1 MPGYKRKRS
10 YRRRRPVR
18 RRLRKTRK
26 NSMPRVLRPKVHRFK
41 RDIEETLILSGTA
54 PPEGWSLDGNFRCY
68 KNLAWA
74 LASVGES
81 TDFQNLFR
89 QYRIKGARM
98 RFYFSNTE
106 SGATAGVA
114 TFTNS
119 QLMVRMAPN
128 QRGDGEVL
136 NNAYWQ
142 SIQAKKYK
150 LGLNGG
156 KPLDI
161 YMPLKQKNEIFGSA
175 SVQTQYSMMRPK
187 YISTVASNVSH
198 YGLNIAIERVD
209 GQSFTTGANNTQS
222 VKVITTLYFEM
233 RGVE

>member
-1 MPGYKRKRS
+1 
-10 YRRRRPVR
+10 
-18 RRLRKTRK
+18 
-26 NSMPRVLRPKVHRFK
+26 MPRVLRPKVHKFK
-41 RDIEETLILSGTA
+41 RDIEETLILAGNVA
-54 PPEGWSLDGNFRCY
+54 PEGWTLDGNFRCY

-106 SGATAGVA
+106 SSQTGATNQYS
-114 TFTNS
+114 NS

-128 QRGDGEVL
+128 QRGDGETL
-136 NNAYWQ
+136 DNAYWQ

-150 LGLNGG
+150 LALNGG
-156 KPLDI
+156 KPLDV
-161 YMPLKQKNEIFGSA
+161 YMPLKQKNELFGSA
-175 SVQTQYSMMRPK
+175 SVTTQYSMMRPK
-187 YISTVASNVSH
+187 YVSTVASNVSH

-209 GQSFTTGANNTQS
+209 GQSFTTGSNNTQS
-222 VKVITTLYFEM
+222 CKIITTLYFEM

>member
-1 MPGYKRKRS
+1 MPGYKRKRTV
-10 YRRRRPVR
+10 RRRRPLR
-18 RRLRKTRK
+18 RRVRKARK
-26 NSMPRVLRPKVHRFK
+26 ASVPRIMRPKVMRFK
-41 RDIEETLILSGTA
+41 RDIEETLILSNTVA
-54 PPEGWSLDGNFRCY
+54 PEGWTLDGNFRVY

-74 LASVGES
+74 LASVGDS

-98 RFYFSNTE
+98 RFFFSNTV
-106 SGATAGVA
+106 SGQTGATDRNA
-114 TFTNS
+114 NS

-136 NNAYWQ
+136 DQAYWQ

-150 LGLNGG
+150 LGINGG
-156 KPLDI
+156 RPIDI

-175 SVQTQYSMMRPK
+175 SVTTQYSMVRPK
-187 YISTVASNVSH
+187 FVSTVASNVSH
-198 YGLNIAIERVD
+198 YGLNIAIDRVD
-209 GQSFTTGANNTQS
+209 GQGFTTGADNSQS
-222 VKVITTLYFEM
+222 VKIITTLYFEM

>member
-1 MPGYKRKRS
+1 
-10 YRRRRPVR
+10 
-18 RRLRKTRK
+18 
-26 NSMPRVLRPKVHRFK
+26 MPRVLRPKVHRFK
-41 RDIEETLILSGTA
+41 RDIEETLILSATT
-54 PPEGWSLDGNFRCY
+54 PPEGWSMDGNFRVY

-74 LASVGES
+74 LASVGEA

-98 RFYFSNTE
+98 RFYFSNTG
-106 SGATAGVA
+106 STTMGGTAQMA
-114 TFTNS
+114 NS
-119 QLMVRMAPN
+119 QIMVRMAPN
-128 QRGDGEVL
+128 QRGDGETL
-136 NNAYWQ
+136 DNAYWQ

-150 LGLNGG
+150 LGINGG

-161 YMPLKQKNEIFGSA
+161 YMPLKQKNEVFGSS
-175 SVQTQYSMMRPK
+175 SVPTQYTMMRPK

-198 YGLNIAIERVD
+198 YGLNIALERVD
-209 GQSFTTGANNTQS
+209 GQGFTAGMVNNQS

>member
-1 MPGYKRKRS
+1 MPKYTRKRF
-10 YRRRRPVR
+10 RRRPRVR
-18 RRLRKTRK
+18 RRVRKPRK

-41 RDIEETLILSGTA
+41 RDIEETLILSGTV
-54 PPEGWSLDGNFRCY
+54 PPEGWSMDGSSRIY

-98 RFYFSNTE
+98 RFFFSNTA
-106 SGATAGVA
+106 SDHTAS
-114 TFTNS
+114 TSYSNS

-128 QRGDGEVL
+128 QRGDGETL
-136 NNAYWQ
+136 DNAYWQ

-150 LGLNGG
+150 LALNGG
-156 KPLDI
+156 KPLDV

-175 SVQTQYSMMRPK
+175 SVQTQYSMMKPK
-187 YISTVASNVSH
+187 YVSTVASNVSH

-209 GQSFTTGANNTQS
+209 GQAFTTGSNNTQS
-222 VKVITTLYFEM
+222 CKVITTLYFEM

>member
-1 MPGYKRKRS
+1 
-10 YRRRRPVR
+10 
-18 RRLRKTRK
+18 
-26 NSMPRVLRPKVHRFK
+26 MPRIMRPKVHRFK
-41 RDIEETLILSGTA
+41 RDIEETLILSGTTA
-54 PPEGWSLDGNFRCY
+54 PEGWTLDGNFRVY

-98 RFYFSNTE
+98 RFYFSNTV
-106 SGATAGVA
+106 SGQTGATDRNA
-114 TFTNS
+114 NS

-136 NNAYWQ
+136 DNAYWQ

-150 LGLNGG
+150 LAINGG
-156 KPLDI
+156 KPIDV

-175 SVQTQYSMMRPK
+175 SVNTQYSMVRPK
-187 YISTVASNVSH
+187 YVSTVASNVSH

-209 GQSFTTGANNTQS
+209 GQNFTTGANNSQS
-222 VKVITTLYFEM
+222 CKVITTLYFEM

>member
-1 MPGYKRKRS
+1 M
-10 YRRRRPVR
+10 
-18 RRLRKTRK
+18 
-26 NSMPRVLRPKVHRFK
+26 RPKVHRFK
-41 RDIEETLILSGTA
+41 RDIEETLILSATTA
-54 PPEGWSLDGNFRCY
+54 PEGWSMDGNFRVY

-98 RFYFSNTE
+98 RFYFSNTG
-106 SGATAGVA
+106 STTMGGTAQMA
-114 TFTNS
+114 NS
-119 QLMVRMAPN
+119 QIMVRMAPN

-136 NNAYWQ
+136 DNAYWQ

-150 LGLNGG
+150 LGINGG

-161 YMPLKQKNEIFGSA
+161 YMPLKQKNEVFGSA
-175 SVQTQYSMMRPK
+175 SVPTQYTMMRPK

-198 YGLNIAIERVD
+198 YGLNIALERVD
-209 GQSFTTGANNTQS
+209 GQGFTAGMVNNQS

>member
-1 MPGYKRKRS
+1 MPKYTRKRF
-10 YRRRRPVR
+10 RRRPRVR
-18 RRLRKTRK
+18 RRVRKTRK
-26 NSMPRVLRPKVHRFK
+26 ASMPRIMQPKVHRFK
-41 RDIEETLILSGTA
+41 RDIEETLILSATA
-54 PPEGWSLDGNFRCY
+54 APEGWTLDSNFRVY

-98 RFYFSNTE
+98 RFYFSNTG
-106 SGATAGVA
+106 STTMGGTAQMA
-114 TFTNS
+114 NS
-119 QLMVRMAPN
+119 QIMVRMAPN

-150 LGLNGG
+150 LGINGG
-156 KPLDI
+156 KPLDV

-175 SVQTQYSMMRPK
+175 SVSTQYSMMKPK

-198 YGLNIAIERVD
+198 YGLNIALERVD
-209 GQSFTTGANNTQS
+209 GQGFTTGMSNNQS

>member
-10 YRRRRPVR
+10 FRRRRPVR
-18 RRLRKTRK
+18 RRRRTIRK
-26 NSMPRVLRPKVHRFK
+26 NSMPRVLQPKVHRFK
-41 RDIEETLILSGTA
+41 RDIEETLILSGTVA
-54 PPEGWSLDGNFRCY
+54 PEGWTMDGSFRIY

-74 LASVGES
+74 LASVGDN
-81 TDFQNLFR
+81 TDFSNLFR

-98 RFYFSNTE
+98 KFYFSNTA
-106 SGATAGVA
+106 SDHTAS
-114 TFTNS
+114 TSYSNS

-128 QRGDGEVL
+128 QRGDGETL
-136 NNAYWQ
+136 DNAYWQ

-150 LGLNGG
+150 LALNGG
-156 KPLDI
+156 KPLDV

-187 YISTVASNVSH
+187 YVSTVASNVSH

-209 GQSFTTGANNTQS
+209 GQAFTTGSNNTQS
-222 VKVITTLYFEM
+222 CKVITTLYFEM